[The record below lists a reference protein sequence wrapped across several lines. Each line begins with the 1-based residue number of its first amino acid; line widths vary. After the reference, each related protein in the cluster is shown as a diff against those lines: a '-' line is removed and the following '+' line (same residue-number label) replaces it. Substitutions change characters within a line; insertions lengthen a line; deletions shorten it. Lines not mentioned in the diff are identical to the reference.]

1 KKGQKGRKGRL
12 FGNGSDVRYI
22 FFFEMDPFRLT
33 CSVISF
39 LTNSLL
45 ALLIISLRIPYFSS
59 FKWYL
64 LALPINNILYTFAL
78 LFMDVHHGIHEEA
91 VFTVSFGILPGLAGV
106 GVYQSIISNY
116 YSVFFLL
123 FLFRFSLVYK
133 GAYASSSLH
142 GFLSSSTAIL
152 PTVTFVLVVDLF
164 YFCLPTVFYR
174 PDSFTVDYIAPRMKT
189 LFNKGRDYG
198 YDVQIIW
205 INRSNGFPY
214 HNFLGAV
221 GTVSIVLISLMSF
234 AFIGRIIRR
243 FIRNGPKSKSKLLRN
258 KEVVIYRILLSQVGV
273 FYLGIASAMTI
284 LTIFPFI
291 PSINGIMPYLSY
303 FFKYSVVLPPAIS
316 PLLLFIQLRD
326 IRIAFFNWVK
336 KITSASTNAIE
347 E

>member
-1 KKGQKGRKGRL
+1 MR
-12 FGNGSDVRYI
+12 
-22 FFFEMDPFRLT
+22 PFL
-33 CSVISF
+33 
-39 LTNSLL
+39 
-45 ALLIISLRIPYFSS
+45 SS
-59 FKWYL
+59 RWYL

-205 INRSNGFPY
+205 IN
-214 HNFLGAV
+214 
-221 GTVSIVLISLMSF
+221 
-234 AFIGRIIRR
+234 
-243 FIRNGPKSKSKLLRN
+243 
-258 KEVVIYRILLSQVGV
+258 VGV